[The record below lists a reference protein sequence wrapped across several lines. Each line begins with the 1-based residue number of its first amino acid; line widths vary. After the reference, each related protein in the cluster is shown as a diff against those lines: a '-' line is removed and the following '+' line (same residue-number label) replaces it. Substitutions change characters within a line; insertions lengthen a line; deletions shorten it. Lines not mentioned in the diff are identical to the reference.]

1 MQLDMPAVGVLVGNI
16 YIIFFYYLK
25 LRIPAI
31 VTADS
36 DLS

>member
-1 MQLDMPAVGVLVGNI
+1 MANKRETISKLDLRLEVRL
-16 YIIFFYYLK
+16 

-36 DLS
+36 GRS